1 MFSED
6 GVIINPDQNLMFLLT
21 NGKPTETDLC
31 MDSNQATDEG
41 NELITELYERNI
53 RLYVV
58 LIGDFDK
65 TKIEC
70 LSENEYIYEIA
81 DFTSQE
87 FKLTEAEFREILCP
101 GNISN

>member
-21 NGKPTETDLC
+21 NGKPIETDLC

-41 NELITELYERNI
+41 NELYERNI
-53 RLYVV
+53 RLYIV

-65 TKIEC
+65 TTIEC

-87 FKLTEAEFREILCP
+87 FKLIEAEFREILCP
-101 GNISN
+101 GNILN